1 MFKISTKRKKI
12 NAQWGYK
19 LKEICSKMLQNP
31 LKNST
36 QYSSVLFYMYNNLR
50 IADNFWLFIILY
62 FNTGKRVH

>member
-12 NAQWGYK
+12 NAQWRYK

-50 IADNFWLFIILY
+50 IADNLWLFIILY